1 MRAAGATSCTSDSSP
16 GWRPADVAA
25 RFPTPGFDI
34 QQTRSDAPP
43 MSRAVQG
50 FAALQ
55 FAALLAGV
63 GAYLWLADG
72 WPL

>member
-1 MRAAGATSCTSDSSP
+1 
-16 GWRPADVAA
+16 VAA
-25 RFPTPGFDI
+25 RLPKRGFDI
-34 QQTRSDAPP
+34 QQTRSSAPP